1 MRTSELE
8 VFLAKDPLSDL
19 TRKAR
24 RNLLLTG
31 FASIVVAKAHL
42 VPKKIALLGIEFSE
56 PQQDVFFYTLA
67 GLMVYFIAQF
77 SAYLLS
83 DVTQRSIEGAKLFS
97 DAKAL
102 DTSDK
107 EKKRRSFLDA
117 FADGDLRVAA
127 MRQYFWRGTIDVFF
141 PYAFAIYVL
150 WSIWAT
156 LA

>member
-1 MRTSELE
+1 MRTSDLE

-19 TRKAR
+19 SRKAR
-24 RNLLLTG
+24 RKLLLTG
-31 FASIVVAKAHL
+31 FVSIVVAKGHL
-42 VPKKIALLGIEFSE
+42 VPKKITLLGIEFSE
-56 PQQDVFFYTLA
+56 PQQEVFFYALA
-67 GLMVYFIAQF
+67 GLMAYFIVQF

-83 DVTQRSIEGAKLFS
+83 DVTQRNIEGAKMFS

-102 DTSDK
+102 DPTDK
-107 EKKRRSFLDA
+107 EKKKQSFLDA

-141 PYAFAIYVL
+141 PYAFATYVL
-150 WSIWAT
+150 WAIWTT

>member
-31 FASIVVAKAHL
+31 FVSIVVAKAHL

-56 PQQDVFFYTLA
+56 PQQDIFFYTLA

-83 DVTQRSIEGAKLFS
+83 DVTQRNIEGAKLFS

-102 DTSDK
+102 DPADQ
-107 EKKRRSFLDA
+107 EKKWKSYLDA
-117 FADGDLRVAA
+117 FADAELRIAA
-127 MRQYFWRGTIDVFF
+127 MRQYFWRGTIDFFF
-141 PYAFAIYVL
+141 PYAFALYVL
-150 WSIWAT
+150 WNIWTT